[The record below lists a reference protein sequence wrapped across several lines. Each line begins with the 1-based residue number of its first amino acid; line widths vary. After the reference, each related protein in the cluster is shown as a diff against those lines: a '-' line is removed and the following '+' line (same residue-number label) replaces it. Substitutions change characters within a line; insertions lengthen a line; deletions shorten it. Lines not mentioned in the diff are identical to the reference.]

1 MTMKKHERQTI
12 LFIDDE
18 PSWLEAMKNVFKKEM
33 FTVITAQSGEDA
45 ISKLHKRK
53 PDLILSDV
61 RMPVMNGFDLY
72 VKVKENPSLASIP
85 FFFMSSIDDY
95 DAKEVA
101 RELGATGYFEKPY
114 DTREVTSLVNKLL
127 ERIKK

>member
-1 MTMKKHERQTI
+1 MQIKKHRRQII

-18 PSWLEAMKNVFKKEM
+18 PSWLEAMKNVLKKEM
-33 FTVITAQSGEDA
+33 FTVITAKSGEDA
-45 ISKLHKRK
+45 ISKLKRRK
-53 PDLILSDV
+53 PDLILADV

-101 RELGATGYFEKPY
+101 RGLGATGYIEKPY
-114 DTREVTSLVNKLL
+114 DTREVASMVNKLL